1 MKIRQGFVSNSSSS
15 SFIVYKKGVDL
26 EKVNFLQY
34 KEYFKKRKTNIYN
47 IFGDTDTTEYYCI
60 VLPMGKK
67 KELEPFGWE
76 FVRRSSFEDKVNF
89 IFLQLEN
96 LKRIGLNGKEEIY
109 DFYVQVRRAFTKAL
123 EFIMQKSVENP
134 NSCLDILIDYNALHW
149 DSLYDGYTIEIDHQS
164 LWSEEFWADFQ
175 KDDTKGLRNQYGW
188 LLNSNK
194 IVEYLIG
201 DSYIQCGNDN
211 DEPTEEWLESF
222 NLAKQ

>member
-15 SFIVYKKGVDL
+15 SFIVYKKGIDL

-34 KEYFKKRKTNIYN
+34 KEHFKERKTNIYN
-47 IFGDTDTTEYYCI
+47 IFGDNITEYYT

-67 KELEPFGWE
+67 KELESFGWE

-96 LKRIGLNGKEEIY
+96 LKRIGLNGKEKIY
-109 DFYVQVRRAFTKAL
+109 DFYYQVKVSFTKAL
-123 EFIMQKSVENP
+123 EFIMQKSVEDP
-134 NSCLDILIDYNALHW
+134 NSSLDILIDYNTLHW
-149 DSLYDGYTIEIDHQS
+149 DSIYDGYSIDIDHQS
-164 LWSEEFWADFQ
+164 LWSEEFWEDFQ
-175 KDDTKGLRNQYGW
+175 KGNTKGLQGQYGW
-188 LLNSNK
+188 LLNSTK
-194 IVEYLIG
+194 VVEYLIG

>member
-1 MKIRQGFVSNSSSS
+1 MKIRKGFVSNSSSS
-15 SFIVYKKGVDL
+15 SFIVYKKEIDL

-47 IFGDTDTTEYYCI
+47 IFGDTDTTEYYI

-67 KELEPFGWE
+67 KELKPFGWE

-96 LKRIGLNGKEEIY
+96 LKRIGLKGKNEIYNFYIKGKETLIN
-109 DFYVQVRRAFTKAL
+109 AL
-123 EFIMQKSVENP
+123 EFILQKSVEDP
-134 NSCLDILIDYNALHW
+134 NSCLDILIDYNSLNW
-149 DSLYDGYTIEIDHQS
+149 DSIYERDPIDIDHQS
-164 LWSEEFWADFQ
+164 LWSEEFWEDFQ
-175 KDDTKGLRNQYGW
+175 KDNTKGLRNQYGW
-188 LLNSNK
+188 LLNSTK

>member
-1 MKIRQGFVSNSSSS
+1 MKVRQGFVSNSSSS
-15 SFIVYKKGVDL
+15 SFIVYKKGIDL

-47 IFGDTDTTEYYCI
+47 IFGDTDITEYYI

-67 KELEPFGWE
+67 KELESFGWE

-96 LKRIGLNGKEEIY
+96 LKRIGLNGKEDIY
-109 DFYVQVRRAFTKAL
+109 DFYVQVKRAFTKAL
-123 EFIMQKSVENP
+123 EFIMQKSVEDP
-134 NSCLDILIDYNALHW
+134 NSCLDILIDYNALYW
-149 DSLYDGYTIEIDHQS
+149 DSLYDGYSIEIDHQS

-175 KDDTKGLRNQYGW
+175 KDDTKGLRGQYGW

>member
-15 SFIVYKKGVDL
+15 SFIVYKKGIDL

-47 IFGDTDTTEYYCI
+47 IFGDNITEYYT

-67 KELEPFGWE
+67 KELESFGWE

-96 LKRIGLNGKEEIY
+96 LKRIGLNGKEKIY
-109 DFYVQVRRAFTKAL
+109 DFYYQVKVSFTKAL
-123 EFIMQKSVENP
+123 EFIMQKSVEDP
-134 NSCLDILIDYNALHW
+134 NSSLDILIDYNTLHW
-149 DSLYDGYTIEIDHQS
+149 DSIYDGYSIDIDHQS
-164 LWSEEFWADFQ
+164 LWSEEFWEDFQ
-175 KDDTKGLRNQYGW
+175 KGNTKGLQGQYGW
-188 LLNSNK
+188 LLNSTK
-194 IVEYLIG
+194 VVEYLIG

>member
-15 SFIVYKKGVDL
+15 SFIVYKKGIDL

-60 VLPMGKK
+60 VLPVGKK
-67 KELEPFGWE
+67 KELKPFGWE

-96 LKRIGLNGKEEIY
+96 LKRIGLNGKDEIY
-109 DFYVQVRRAFTKAL
+109 DFYGQVKRAFTKAL
-123 EFIMQKSVENP
+123 EFILQKSVEDP
-134 NSCLDILIDYNALHW
+134 NSCLDILIDYNALYW

-175 KDDTKGLRNQYGW
+175 KDDTKGLQGQYGW
-188 LLNSNK
+188 LLNSTK

>member
-15 SFIVYKKGVDL
+15 SFIVYKKGIDL

-47 IFGDTDTTEYYCI
+47 IFGDTDITEYYI

-67 KELEPFGWE
+67 KELESFGWE

-96 LKRIGLNGKEEIY
+96 LKRIGLNGKEDIY
-109 DFYVQVRRAFTKAL
+109 DFYVQVKRAFTKAL
-123 EFIMQKSVENP
+123 EFIMQKSVEDP
-134 NSCLDILIDYNALHW
+134 NSCLDILIDYNALYW
-149 DSLYDGYTIEIDHQS
+149 DSLYDGYSIEIDHQS

>member
-96 LKRIGLNGKEEIY
+96 LKRIGLNGKDEIY
-109 DFYVQVRRAFTKAL
+109 DFYGQVKRAFNKAL
-123 EFIMQKSVENP
+123 EFILQKSVEDP
-134 NSCLDILIDYNALHW
+134 NSCLDILIDYNALYW
-149 DSLYDGYTIEIDHQS
+149 DSLYDGYAIEIDHQS

-175 KDDTKGLRNQYGW
+175 KDDTKGLQNQYGW

-222 NLAKQ
+222 SLAKQ

>member
-1 MKIRQGFVSNSSSS
+1 MKIRKGFVSNSSSS
-15 SFIVYKKGVDL
+15 SFIVYKKGIDL

-47 IFGDTDTTEYYCI
+47 IFGDTDITEYYI

-67 KELEPFGWE
+67 KELESFGWE

-96 LKRIGLNGKEEIY
+96 LKRIGLNGKEDIY
-109 DFYVQVRRAFTKAL
+109 DFYVQVKRAFTKAL
-123 EFIMQKSVENP
+123 EFIMQKSVEDL
-134 NSCLDILIDYNALHW
+134 NSCLDILIDYNALYW

>member
-67 KELEPFGWE
+67 KELKPFGWE
-76 FVRRSSFEDKVNF
+76 FVRRGSFEDKVNF

-96 LKRIGLNGKEEIY
+96 LKRIGLKGKNEIY
-109 DFYVQVRRAFTKAL
+109 DFYTEVKKAFTKAL
-123 EFIMQKSVENP
+123 ECIMQKSIEDP

-149 DSLYDGYTIEIDHQS
+149 DSLYDGYSIDIDHQS
-164 LWSEEFWADFQ
+164 LWSEEFWEDFQ
-175 KDDTKGLRNQYGW
+175 KGNTKGLQGQYGW
-188 LLNSNK
+188 LLNSTK
-194 IVEYLIG
+194 VVEYLIG

>member
-1 MKIRQGFVSNSSSS
+1 M
-15 SFIVYKKGVDL
+15 YKKGIDL

-47 IFGDTDTTEYYCI
+47 IFGDTDITEYYI

-67 KELEPFGWE
+67 KELESFGWE

-96 LKRIGLNGKEEIY
+96 LKRIGLNGKEDIY
-109 DFYVQVRRAFTKAL
+109 DFYVQVKRAFTKAL
-123 EFIMQKSVENP
+123 EFIMQKSVEDP
-134 NSCLDILIDYNALHW
+134 NSCLDILIDYNALYW
-149 DSLYDGYTIEIDHQS
+149 DSLYDGYSIEIDHQS